1 MINCELNFAAYCW
14 QGDERLVPAAPGIYC
29 AYSCVAHGE
38 RQDVDRLLYI
48 GSAVSLRERLVRHST
63 ERDLNRDDEA
73 EKRIFYSYALLDVER
88 IDFCKD
94 AMVRHFSPAYGDNN
108 DSGRRTAEGIR
119 VAVSG
124 PWAFRIRGEFEY
136 A

>member
-14 QGDERLVPAAPGIYC
+14 QGDERLVPDAPGIYC
-29 AYSCVAHGE
+29 AYSCIARGE

-48 GSAVSLRERLVRHST
+48 GCATSLRERLVRHSV
-63 ERDLNRDDEA
+63 ERDLNRADE
-73 EKRIFYSYALLDVER
+73 EGRRIFYSYAFLDTER
-88 IDFCKD
+88 FEACKD

-108 DSGRRTAEGIR
+108 DSGRRSADGIR
-119 VAVSG
+119 VTVSG
-124 PWAFRIRGEFEY
+124 PWAFRIRGVFEY